1 MTWMILLTVNN
12 LTQES
17 TENTN
22 KSIFESPFFPD
33 YLSFSDTLGIISVIL
48 AIASII
54 LTFVIYKLSNDTSE
68 KLAEEA
74 ARRAFEKQYN
84 IGQSTKELT
93 EYANS
98 NFLTKEQRKS
108 VKKSINQLIKKSKKN
123 ATTKPWIHAASFPIQ
138 LKNYFNEEATVR
150 LMYKWRN
157 KEFIKWN
164 GALENSTKVYILK
177 GDLIIED
184 IDSC

>member
-1 MTWMILLTVNN
+1 MTWMILLAVNN

-22 KSIFESPFFPD
+22 TSIFESPFFPD
-33 YLSFSDTLGIISVIL
+33 HISFSDTLGIISIIL

-54 LTFVIYKLSNDTSE
+54 LSFVIYKLSNDTSE
-68 KLAEEA
+68 KLAEDA
-74 ARRAFEKQYN
+74 ARRAFEKHYN
-84 IGQSTKELT
+84 IGQPTKKLT
-93 EYANS
+93 EHTDANI
-98 NFLTKEQRKS
+98 LTKEQRKS

-123 ATTKPWIHAASFPIQ
+123 SATKPWIHAASFPIQ
-138 LKNYFNEEATVR
+138 LKNFFDEEATVH
-150 LMYKWRN
+150 LMYKWRD
-157 KEFIKWN
+157 KKFINWN
-164 GALENSTKVYILK
+164 GSLENSTKVYILK